1 MSLNIEAIADRLIEA
16 RKTNTPVDKVFPTE
30 DGLSVALAIQVQQE
44 IIRKE
49 VEEGGRIAGFK
60 LGNIAAAMQ
69 NKFGVDQPDFG
80 YLMERLFHFE
90 RVPVSPDNFISPY
103 VELEPG
109 FLLSKSRWHNLSL
122 KLSHIKHP

>member
-69 NKFGVDQPDFG
+69 N
-80 YLMERLFHFE
+80 
-90 RVPVSPDNFISPY
+90 
-103 VELEPG
+103 
-109 FLLSKSRWHNLSL
+109 
-122 KLSHIKHP
+122 